1 MNPKKLAMGL
11 LMILLSLLVLLPA
24 QAETAKDLS
33 KKCGYKISSGS
44 KKQRLYDGSY
54 TKPFST
60 LKQVDPYVQVK
71 TPEGQPCYGLFIR
84 WPQSTPPAWELQKYV
99 EETDS
104 WLTVKKGGEKPFAH
118 EYIEVPGLERFR
130 ITIPSTEKVS
140 LKIAELTV
148 LGEGELPEDIQVWE
162 PTPEKADL
170 LLLSAHPDD
179 EYIFMGVN
187 IPYYAGELKKNVV
200 VCYMTYA
207 SDLRRTELL
216 NGLWHAGLRTY
227 PVLGE
232 FKDKYTNKLKAA
244 YDLWGE
250 EESQAFVTQV
260 IQTYQPEVMVTHDV
274 NGEYGHGAHRLC
286 ADAAQVAVKAAQEGE
301 TPWTVKK
308 LYLHLYGENQMQM
321 DWRQP
326 LDAFEGKTALQ
337 VAKEAFKF
345 HKSQQGGSVKYRG
358 KKYVFE
364 VKDSGWFDNSKYGL
378 AHTTVGLDELK
389 NDFFEN
395 IGE

>member
-1 MNPKKLAMGL
+1 MNKKRLWIAALFFLIGL
-11 LMILLSLLVLLPA
+11 LAFSAA

-33 KKCGYKISSGS
+33 KKCKYKISSGS
-44 KKQRLYDGSY
+44 KIQRLYDGSY
-54 TKPFST
+54 FKPFTT
-60 LKQVDPYVQVK
+60 LKQSDPYVQVK

-84 WPQSTPPAWELQKYV
+84 WTSSTPPAWELQKH
-99 EETDS
+99 EAETDT
-104 WLTVKKGGEKPFAH
+104 WVTVKKGGAAPFAH
-118 EYIEVPGLERFR
+118 EYIEVPGLEYFR
-130 ITIPSTEKVS
+130 IMIPSQEKIN
-140 LKIAELTV
+140 LKMAELTV
-148 LGEGELPEDIQVWE
+148 LGEGELPATVQVWE
-162 PTPEKADL
+162 PAPEKADL
-170 LLLSAHPDD
+170 LVLSAHPDD
-179 EYIFMGVN
+179 EYIFMGGT
-187 IPYYAGELKKNVV
+187 IPYYAGELKKKVV

-216 NGLWHAGLRTY
+216 NGLWHAGVRTY
-227 PVLGE
+227 PVLSE
-232 FKDKYTNKLKAA
+232 FKDKYTGNLKAA

-250 EESQAFVTQV
+250 EESRDFLTQV
-260 IQTYQPEVMVTHDV
+260 IKTYQPEVIVTHDV

-286 ADAAQVAVKAAQEGE
+286 ADAAQFCVKAALEGE
-301 TPWTVKK
+301 NPWQVKK
-308 LYLHLYGENQMQM
+308 LYLHLSKENQIKM

-326 LDAFEGKTALQ
+326 LDAFKGKTALS

-364 VKDSGWFDNSKYGL
+364 VKDSGWFDNSLYGL
-378 AHTTVGLDELK
+378 VHTTVGLDEAK

>member
-1 MNPKKLAMGL
+1 MNQKRLWLGIVICL
-11 LMILLSLLVLLPA
+11 LCLMTFTVV
-24 QAETAKDLS
+24 QAETASDLS

-44 KKQRLYDGSY
+44 KKQRLYDSSY

-60 LKQVDPYVQVK
+60 LKETNPYVQVK

-84 WPQSTPPAWELQKYV
+84 WPYSAPPAWELQTYV
-99 EETDS
+99 EETDA
-104 WLTVKKGGEKPFAH
+104 WETVKKGAEKPFAH

-130 ITIPSTEKVS
+130 ITIPSDEKVS

-148 LGEGELPEDIQVWE
+148 LGEGELPADIQVWE
-162 PTPEKADL
+162 PAPEKADL

-179 EYIFMGVN
+179 EYIFMGGT

-250 EESQAFVTQV
+250 KESQDFVTGV
-260 IQTYQPEVMVTHDV
+260 IQTYRPEVMVTHDV
-274 NGEYGHGAHRLC
+274 DGEYGHGAHRLC
-286 ADAAQVAVKAAQEGE
+286 ADAAQICVKAAQVGDN
-301 TPWTVKK
+301 PWQVKK
-308 LYLHLYGENQMQM
+308 LYLHLYDENQLKM

-326 LDAFEGKTALQ
+326 LEAFEGKTALQ

-364 VKDSGWFDNSKYGL
+364 VKDSGWFDNSLYGL
-378 AHTTVGLDELK
+378 AHTAVGLDVQK

>member
-1 MNPKKLAMGL
+1 MNKRRIWLWV
-11 LMILLSLLVLLPA
+11 LLSLFCLLTVAA

-44 KKQRLYDGSY
+44 KIQRLYDGSY

-60 LKQVDPYVQVK
+60 LKQIDPYVQVK
-71 TPEGQPCYGLFIR
+71 TPEGEPCYGLFIR
-84 WPQSTPPAWELQKYV
+84 WPYAQPPAWELQAY
-99 EETDS
+99 EEVTDS

-118 EYIEVPGLERFR
+118 EFIEVPGLERFR
-130 ITIPSTEKVS
+130 ITIPSAEKVS
-140 LKIAELTV
+140 LKMADLTV
-148 LGEGELPEDIQVWE
+148 LGEGELPDSVQVWE
-162 PTPEKADL
+162 PTPVKADL

-179 EYIFMGVN
+179 EYIFMGGT
-187 IPYYAGELKKNVV
+187 IPYYAGELKKDVV

-232 FKDKYTNKLKAA
+232 FKDKYTGNLKAA
-244 YDLWGE
+244 YQLWGE
-250 EESQAFVTQV
+250 QESRDFVTGV
-260 IQTYQPEVMVTHDV
+260 IKTYQPEVMVTHDV
-274 NGEYGHGAHRLC
+274 EGEYGHGAHRLC
-286 ADAAQVAVKAAQEGE
+286 ADAAQVCVKAAREGE
-301 TPWTVKK
+301 NPWQVKK
-308 LYLHLYGENQMQM
+308 LYLHLYDENQMKM

-326 LDAFEGKTALQ
+326 LEAFEGKTALK

-345 HKSQQGGSVKYRG
+345 HKSQQGGAVKYRG
-358 KKYVFE
+358 KRYVFE
-364 VKDSGWFDNSKYGL
+364 VKDSGWFDNSLYGL
-378 AHTTVGLDELK
+378 AYTAVGLDEAK